1 MAIQNHLIFQLV
13 PVLLDMVMFHHD
25 DHHVDFVEELVEVK
39 DLVRDNFLF
48 SKERVEALQ
57 RTGQMTLLDI
67 EHLQGRAL
75 TDIVHVMRSKTN
87 TGWLSLV
94 FIDSS
99 MTLANCG

>member
-39 DLVRDNFLF
+39 DLVRDNLLVG
-48 SKERVEALQ
+48 KERVEALQ

-75 TDIVHVMRSKTN
+75 TDIVHVFFIRDSIKTHAAVV
-87 TGWLSLV
+87 GDALL
-94 FIDSS
+94 
-99 MTLANCG
+99 LQ